1 MKNLDTGKDKIQK
14 ICNLLKNET
23 IEPAKQ
29 QAREIIENAHMQAEE
44 IINNAKKLAEDI
56 EGKSEKVIQQKNKV
70 FESSL
75 KLASKQVIEDLKQK
89 IEKSL
94 FDDNLAKFVAET
106 TSKDSVSSKLINV
119 IVEAIEK
126 EGINVDLHA
135 YVSSNMNLDEI
146 NKLLVKSALDKL
158 RNKISVDS
166 NICGGVLMKLEKE
179 NIIID
184 VSDEAIKELIA
195 NFIREDF
202 RDKIFG
208 IK

>member
-44 IINNAKKLAEDI
+44 IIDNAKKLAEDI
-56 EGKSEKVIQQKNKV
+56 EKKSEKVIQQKNKV

-89 IEKSL
+89 IERSL
-94 FDDNLAKFVAET
+94 FDDNLANFVAET
-106 TSKDSVSSKLINV
+106 VSKESVSSKLINV

-126 EGINVDLHA
+126 EGINVDLSA